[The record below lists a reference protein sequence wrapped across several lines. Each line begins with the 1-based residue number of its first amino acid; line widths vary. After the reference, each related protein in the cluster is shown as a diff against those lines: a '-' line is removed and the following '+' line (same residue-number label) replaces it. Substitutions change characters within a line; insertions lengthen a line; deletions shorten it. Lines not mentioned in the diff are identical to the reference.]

1 MDRGDRT
8 WPPGRGGARRSEGSD
23 RPLSTAWS
31 RGKEG
36 TQSGRDSGVWNVET
50 PSGSGRMLWHSPG
63 RPTVRRAEALG
74 GNRMPNKPMPVVER
88 RQETLGRVVG
98 PPPIAET

>member
-1 MDRGDRT
+1 
-8 WPPGRGGARRSEGSD
+8 
-23 RPLSTAWS
+23 
-31 RGKEG
+31 
-36 TQSGRDSGVWNVET
+36 
-50 PSGSGRMLWHSPG
+50 MLWHSPG
-63 RPTVRRAEALG
+63 RPTVRRAETLG